1 MNGSTQS
8 RRMRILVV
16 DDNVEAAGALREFLE
31 ETGYDVRAAT
41 DAPAALAVARQ
52 FVPDVAILDIE
63 LGPIDGYELG
73 QHLRADGRLGECV
86 LIACTGYSQQD
97 RMERSRQAGF
107 QYHFLKP
114 LDLDR
119 LQGIL
124 RQLSARLSE
133 QPSSEAAQPGGPEA
147 L

>member
-1 MNGSTQS
+1 
-8 RRMRILVV
+8 MRILVV

-31 ETGYDVRAAT
+31 GAGNDVRAAT
-41 DAPAALAVARQ
+41 DAPSALAAARE
-52 FVPDVAILDIE
+52 FLPDVAILDIE

-73 QHLRADGRLGECV
+73 QHLRADERLAGCV
-86 LIACTGYSQQD
+86 LIACTGYNQQD
-97 RMERSRQAGF
+97 MLTRSRQAGF

-124 RQLSARLSE
+124 RDLSAGLSR
-133 QPSSEAAQPGGPEA
+133 PA